1 MSGGD
6 PHIVLE
12 QYEALRREA
21 IETTPGGP
29 RGHGLALVLTRGLP
43 GWLAALTALTM
54 ARRPPPP
61 APAEATRLSGP
72 TLVPSTRTELTTVL
86 AGMVLACA
94 AEREGQGCSA
104 RTR

>member
-21 IETTPGGP
+21 TETTPGGP
-29 RGHGLALVLTRGLP
+29 RGHGLGLVLTRGLP
-43 GWLAALTALTM
+43 GWLAALTALI
-54 ARRPPPP
+54 PPPP
-61 APAEATRLSGP
+61 APAAAPRHAGP
-72 TLVPSTRTELTTVL
+72 ALVSSARTELTTVL

-94 AEREGQGCSA
+94 AEREGQGCST

>member
-6 PHIVLE
+6 PHTVLE

-21 IETTPGGP
+21 TETTPGGP
-29 RGHGLALVLTRGLP
+29 WGHGLALVLTRGLP
-43 GWLAALTALTM
+43 GWLAALTALPPP
-54 ARRPPPP
+54 RRPPP
-61 APAEATRLSGP
+61 APAAATRQSGP
-72 TLVPSTRTELTTVL
+72 TLVPSARTELTTVL

-104 RTR
+104 RPR

>member
-29 RGHGLALVLTRGLP
+29 RAMGSR
-43 GWLAALTALTM
+43 W
-54 ARRPPPP
+54 
-61 APAEATRLSGP
+61 S
-72 TLVPSTRTELTTVL
+72 
-86 AGMVLACA
+86 
-94 AEREGQGCSA
+94 
-104 RTR
+104 

>member
-6 PHIVLE
+6 PHSVLE

-21 IETTPGGP
+21 TAPTPGGP
-29 RGHGLALVLTRGLP
+29 RGHGLALVLSRGLP
-43 GWLAALTALTM
+43 GWLAALTALTPP
-54 ARRPPPP
+54 RRPP
-61 APAEATRLSGP
+61 APAEAPGPSGP
-72 TLVPSTRTELTTVL
+72 TLVPSARTELTTVL

-94 AEREGQGCSA
+94 AQREGQGCSA

>member
-6 PHIVLE
+6 PHTVLE

-21 IETTPGGP
+21 TETTLGGP

-43 GWLAALTALTM
+43 GWLAALTALTPPQ
-54 ARRPPPP
+54 RPPAGPP
-61 APAEATRLSGP
+61 EAPRHSGP
-72 TLVPSTRTELTTVL
+72 LLVPSARTELTTVL

-104 RTR
+104 PTR